1 LISNDAKQDD
11 NDKKN
16 WVFTAQVAL
25 PTDTMLIEDKQLRLT
40 PGMTVITEMKTGRR
54 TIVSYPFSP
63 LIQHARESLHER

>member
-1 LISNDAKQDD
+1 
-11 NDKKN
+11 
-16 WVFTAQVAL
+16 
-25 PTDTMLIEDKQLRLT
+25 MLIEDKQLRLT